1 MPLYDYECPKC
12 SAIKE
17 VQHSVSEI
25 GKIAVLC
32 DDCKKP
38 MKKMLS
44 LPALIGFDNVG
55 RSLSRKERTEAPKKE
70 SSNKESSNKESSNKE
85 ASKTETSE
93 KSTTPKT
100 ESKKDTKANH

>member
-12 SAIKE
+12 GAIKE

-70 SSNKESSNKESSNKE
+70 SSNKESSNKE